1 MPDNTLSL
9 TTPTTEI
16 TVFENDQFGSVR
28 TIVRDGEPWFVA
40 ADVCRALD
48 IQNTTDAMSRLDED
62 EKGVDSIYTLGG
74 AQDLLIVNEPGLYSL
89 VLGSR
94 KPEAK
99 AFKRWITHE
108 VIPDIRKHGGY
119 LTPAMINELLD
130 NPSTLIAL
138 AQKLIAEQE
147 KRVKLE
153 SELLVAKP
161 KVDYSD
167 ALVDRNTLTGVRQT
181 AKELQWPEKEFTR
194 FLVNNGFAYRDQK
207 SRLQPCAEHVKDGLF
222 VLKECKSDRNSWSGT
237 QMLITPKGRET
248 FRLLRCG

>member
-1 MPDNTLSL
+1 MNG
-9 TTPTTEI
+9 I

-28 TIVRDGEPWFVA
+28 TIIRDGEPWFVA

-161 KVDYSD
+161 KVDYFD
-167 ALVDRNTLTGVRQT
+167 ALVERNTLTGVRQT

>member
-1 MPDNTLSL
+1 M
-9 TTPTTEI
+9 
-16 TVFENDQFGSVR
+16 
-28 TIVRDGEPWFVA
+28 
-40 ADVCRALD
+40 VCSRRCVQALD

-130 NPSTLIAL
+130 NPSTPIAL

-161 KVDYSD
+161 KVDYFD

>member
-161 KVDYSD
+161 KVDYFD

-181 AKELQWPEKEFTR
+181 AKELQWPEKEFAR

>member
-1 MPDNTLSL
+1 MPDNSLAL

-16 TVFENDQFGSVR
+16 AVFENDQFGSVR

-48 IQNTTDAMSRLDED
+48 IQNTTDAMSRLNED

-108 VIPDIRKHGGY
+108 VIPDITCC
-119 LTPAMINELLD
+119 L
-130 NPSTLIAL
+130 
-138 AQKLIAEQE
+138 
-147 KRVKLE
+147 
-153 SELLVAKP
+153 
-161 KVDYSD
+161 
-167 ALVDRNTLTGVRQT
+167 
-181 AKELQWPEKEFTR
+181 
-194 FLVNNGFAYRDQK
+194 
-207 SRLQPCAEHVKDGLF
+207 
-222 VLKECKSDRNSWSGT
+222 
-237 QMLITPKGRET
+237 
-248 FRLLRCG
+248 

>member
-161 KVDYSD
+161 KVDYFD

>member
-1 MPDNTLSL
+1 MNK
-9 TTPTTEI
+9 I

-161 KVDYSD
+161 KVDYFD